1 MGMSKRRFIQMLGA
15 ATAMTT
21 ATIDHGAAAATP
33 QRRYDLLVIGA
44 GTAGIPAAIFAA
56 ARGASVLVLD
66 AAATIG
72 GTLLLTSGQISAAGT
87 RVQRQMGI
95 VDTPDLFFQDLMRI
109 SRGTIDQPIARLAVD
124 NAAATVDWL
133 MDNGYEL
140 LPGYPVKGIAHEPYS
155 KRRYYWSASRGI
167 GILNAMRPQF
177 MQGIKAGKIDLL
189 LEHRAVEL
197 STDKSGAVAAVVVE
211 DSGGKRHEWRSRN
224 VLLASGGYAS
234 NTAMF
239 EKYSGFPKYLNG
251 SYPFALGEGH
261 LLAESVGGYMRY
273 AEKYLTNF
281 GVLLATSTIPSGKR
295 ATTIFDP
302 QRRQPWEIYVNS
314 NGQRFVREDVP
325 SVDARE
331 HAFHYQPHLRHWIV
345 FDQAVLDNAPPILEN
360 WTREDMVAAF
370 RGPDA
375 NFFRGDTLSALAEAT
390 GLPES
395 TLAATVDAYNYGVE
409 TGNDFFGRKH
419 LPAKLQTPPYYAIRH
434 QGTSITSTAGI
445 AVNDQL
451 QVVRRNGSAVPNLYA
466 AGEILGAGATQ
477 GQAFCGGMMVT
488 PALTFGRLL
497 GQRLIRFA

>member
-1 MGMSKRRFIQMLGA
+1 MSMSKRQFIQALGA
-15 ATAMTT
+15 VTAMSVIGQGT
-21 ATIDHGAAAATP
+21 AATP

-72 GTLLLTSGQISAAGT
+72 GTLLLTSGQMSAAGT
-87 RVQRQMGI
+87 RVQQQMGI
-95 VDTPDLFFQDLMRI
+95 EDTPDLFFQDLMRI

-124 NAAATVDWL
+124 NAATTVDWL
-133 MDNGYEL
+133 MDSGYEL
-140 LPGYPVKGIAHEPYS
+140 LPGYPVEGVAHEPYS
-155 KRRYYWSASRGI
+155 KPRYYWSATRGI

-177 MQGIKAGKIDLL
+177 MQGVKAGKIDLL
-189 LEHRAVEL
+189 LEHRATAF
-197 STDKSGAVAAVVVE
+197 STDRSGAITAVVAE
-211 DSGGKRHEWRSRN
+211 DSGGKRSEWRSHN

-234 NTAMF
+234 NATMF

-251 SYPFALGEGH
+251 SYPFALGQGH

-281 GVLLATSTIPSGKR
+281 GILLATTSIPSTKR
-295 ATTIFDP
+295 ATTIFHP
-302 QRRQPWEIYVNS
+302 QQRQPWEIYVNG
-314 NGQRFVREDVP
+314 NGRRFVREDVP

-331 HAFHYQPHLRHWIV
+331 HAFHFQPHLRHWVI
-345 FDQAVLDNAPPILEN
+345 FDQTVLDNAPPILEG
-360 WTREDMVAAF
+360 WTRDDMMAAF
-370 RGPDA
+370 KGPDA
-375 NFFRGDTLSALAEAT
+375 NFFRADTLSMLAEAT
-390 GLPES
+390 GLPGD
-395 TLAATVDAYNYGVE
+395 TLAATVEGYNYGVE
-409 TGNDFFGRKH
+409 TGNDFFGRQH
-419 LPAKLQTPPYYAIRH
+419 LPTKLQKPPYYAIRH

-445 AVNDQL
+445 AVNDKL
-451 QVVRRNGSAVPNLYA
+451 QVLRKDDSAIPNLYA

-497 GQRLIRFA
+497 GERMIRFD

>member
-1 MGMSKRRFIQMLGA
+1 MGMSKRRFMQGLGA
-15 ATAMTT
+15 ATAMT
-21 ATIDHGAAAATP
+21 AIGRAAAAATP
-33 QRRYDLLVIGA
+33 QRRYDLVIIGA

-72 GTLLLTSGQISAAGT
+72 GTLWLSSAQISAAGT
-87 RVQRQMGI
+87 RVQRQQGI

-109 SRGTIDQPIARLAVD
+109 SRGTIDQSIARLAVD
-124 NAAATVDWL
+124 NAATTVDWL

-155 KRRYYWSASRGI
+155 VPRYYWSALRGI

-177 MQGIKAGKIDLL
+177 MQGVEAGKIDLL
-189 LEHRAVEL
+189 LEHRAVAL
-197 STDKSGAVAAVVVE
+197 STDRSGAVVAVVAE
-211 DSGGKRHEWRSRN
+211 DSGGKRSEWRSRN

-234 NTAMF
+234 NATMF
-239 EKYSGFPKYLNG
+239 EKYSGFPKYLGG
-251 SYPFALGEGH
+251 SYPFALGQGH

-281 GVLLATSTIPSGKR
+281 GVLLATSTIPSTR
-295 ATTIFDP
+295 LASTIFDP
-302 QRRQPWEIYVNS
+302 QVRQPWEIYVNS

-331 HAFHYQPHLRHWIV
+331 HAFHYQPHLRHWVV
-345 FDQAVLDNAPPILEN
+345 FDQTVLDNAPPILDG
-360 WTREDMVAAF
+360 WTREDMVTAF
-370 RGPDA
+370 KGPDT
-375 NFFRGDTLSALAEAT
+375 NFFRGETLSVLAEAT
-390 GLPES
+390 GLPDS
-395 TLAATVDAYNYGVE
+395 TLAATVEAYNYGVE

-419 LPAKLQTPPYYAIRH
+419 LPTKLQKPPYYAIRH

-445 AVNDQL
+445 AVNDKL
-451 QVVRRNGSAVPNLYA
+451 QVLHHDDKAVPNLYA

-477 GQAFCGGMMVT
+477 GQSFCGGMMVT

-497 GQRLIRFA
+497 GERLIRFG

>member
-1 MGMSKRRFIQMLGA
+1 MSKRRFIQALGA

-21 ATIDHGAAAATP
+21 AIMDRGTAATP
-33 QRRYDLLVIGA
+33 HRRYDLLVIGA

-95 VDTPDLFFQDLMRI
+95 VDTPELFFQDLMRI

-197 STDKSGAVAAVVVE
+197 STDKSGAVAAVVAE
-211 DSGGKRHEWRSRN
+211 DSGGKRREWRSRN

-239 EKYSGFPKYLNG
+239 EKYSGFPKYLSG

-331 HAFHYQPHLRHWIV
+331 QAFHYQPHLRHWVV
-345 FDQAVLDNAPPILEN
+345 FDQAVLDNAPPILER

-370 RGPDA
+370 KGPDA

-390 GLPES
+390 GLPDN

-419 LPAKLQTPPYYAIRH
+419 LPTKLQTPPYYAIRH

-497 GQRLIRFA
+497 GERLIRLA

>member
-1 MGMSKRRFIQMLGA
+1 MGISKRRFIQTLGVTA
-15 ATAMTT
+15 AMT
-21 ATIDHGAAAATP
+21 AIGQSAAATP
-33 QRRYDLLVIGA
+33 RRRYDLLVIGA

-72 GTLLLTSGQISAAGT
+72 GTLLLTSGQMSAAGP
-87 RVQRQMGI
+87 RVQQQMGI
-95 VDTPDLFFQDLMRI
+95 VDTPDFFFQDLMRI

-124 NAAATVDWL
+124 NAATTVDWL
-133 MDNGYEL
+133 MDNGYTL
-140 LPGYPVKGIAHEPYS
+140 LPGYPVDGIAHEPYS
-155 KRRYYWSASRGI
+155 KPRYYWSASRGI
-167 GILNAMRPQF
+167 GILNAMQPRF
-177 MQGIKAGKIDLL
+177 MQGVKAGKIDLL
-189 LEHRAVEL
+189 LERRAVAL
-197 STDKSGAVAAVVVE
+197 TTDTSGAVAAVVVE
-211 DSGGKRHEWRSRN
+211 DSGGKRSEWRSRN

-234 NTAMF
+234 NAAMF

-251 SYPFALGEGH
+251 SYPFALGQGH

-281 GVLLATSTIPSGKR
+281 GVLLATSTIPSTR
-295 ATTIFDP
+295 LATTIFDP
-302 QRRQPWEIYVNS
+302 KMRQPWEIYVNS

-331 HAFHYQPHLRHWIV
+331 HAFHYQPHLRHWVV
-345 FDQAVLDNAPPILEN
+345 FDQAVLDHAPPILEG

-370 RGPDA
+370 KGPDA
-375 NFFRGDTLSALAEAT
+375 NFFRGETLSVLAEAT
-390 GLPES
+390 GLPDG

-419 LPAKLQTPPYYAIRH
+419 LPAKLQKPPYFAIRH

-445 AVNDQL
+445 AVNNTL
-451 QVVRRNGSAVPNLYA
+451 QVLRHDNSAVPNLYA

-497 GQRLIRFA
+497 GERLIRFS